1 MTQKLTLR
9 YLKQDRFQNNV
20 FIASDKTEEQAQYD
34 DLNMIHDKITK
45 KFPDADGIPTY
56 QSQEYTTFRM
66 AKQNKFRFKEKNSY
80 HLTFKIKNSTSKDG
94 RTFINAVLISSKLHN
109 RAEKEDS
116 GEDVDFEWFK
126 RQSPAKIITF
136 FLLLNSQQ
144 RLIIIYEPLRKHG
157 AKIEFKVL

>member
-9 YLKQDRFQNNV
+9 YLRQDRFQNNV

-80 HLTFKIKNSTSKDG
+80 YLTFKIKNSTSKDG

-116 GEDVDFEWFK
+116 GEDVEFE
-126 RQSPAKIITF
+126 
-136 FLLLNSQQ
+136 
-144 RLIIIYEPLRKHG
+144 
-157 AKIEFKVL
+157 